1 MSLLDLKPKLI
12 RKYKNLNKYMIIYPN
27 YLVNETGAKIIE
39 LCNGNYTVK
48 EIIET
53 IKNSYENEHYSK
65 IEEDV
70 INFLHTLYSLNIV
83 IFNNE

>member
-53 IKNSYENEHYSK
+53 IKNSYENEYYSK

-70 INFLHTLYSLNIV
+70 INFLHKLYSLNII
-83 IFNNE
+83 IFSNE